1 MAGELEDVAAKYRRF
16 AFDGVFKALEQLKDS
31 GPNSTVHLWLESE
44 YSIGGRRATLAD
56 LLGRIGAKARDI
68 FGLIVINET
77 AFRHFAQGPLRHDRE
92 HAHFIRGP
100 SATTKEPRVYSV
112 FTPDETRDDGAEF
125 GVGKELP
132 DIDAE

>member
-1 MAGELEDVAAKYRRF
+1 MAKYRRF

-68 FGLIVINET
+68 FGWIVINET
-77 AFRHFAQGPLRHDRE
+77 LFDISPKGRFDMIQ